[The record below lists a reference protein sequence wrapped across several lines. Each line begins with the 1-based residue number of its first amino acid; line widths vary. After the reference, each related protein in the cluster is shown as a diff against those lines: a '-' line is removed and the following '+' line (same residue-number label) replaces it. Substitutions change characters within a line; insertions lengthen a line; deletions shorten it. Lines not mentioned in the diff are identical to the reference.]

1 MPKPRDYKREAELA
15 KKRGEQGTGHDSGSA
30 VRHRARRKAIKLGM
44 IKPGSKLDIDH
55 AKPLSKGGSETAT
68 SNLRAESEHDNRS
81 FPRNSKSGLVANHPK
96 TKTRAGM
103 VKPKGK

>member
-1 MPKPRDYKREAELA
+1 MAYQRDYAREAMLA
-15 KKRGEQGTGHDSGSA
+15 KKRGEQGTGHNSGSA

-44 IKPGSKLDIDH
+44 IKPHSKLDIDH
-55 AKPLSKGGSETAT
+55 KTPLSKGGSETAT

-81 FPRNSKSGLVANHPK
+81 YPRNSKGGLVANHPK
-96 TKTRAGM
+96 TPARVGM